1 MTFKSDEQIKEEVD
15 RELRWDT
22 HVTDTEVGVTV
33 HKGVVTLTGTVESYA
48 KKLAA
53 QEASHRVHGVLD
65 VANDMEVK
73 LPGTIRRNDTEIA
86 QAVRRSLEWDALVP
100 DNRIHST
107 VADSFVTLT
116 GTVDNLQERD
126 DAERVVR
133 YLLGVRGVH
142 NLLVVIEKDLKASEV
157 TEVIEDALE
166 RRADRAAKHI
176 QVTVGEGEV
185 TLTGTVRNWAEKRA
199 ILGAVGHT
207 PGIAVVRDH
216 LRVDPYNLAAAAAR

>member
-1 MTFKSDEQIKEEVD
+1 MTYKSDEQIKQEVE

-22 HVTDTEVGVTV
+22 RVTDTEVGVTV
-33 HKGVVTLTGTVESYA
+33 HKGAVTLTGTIDSYA

-53 QEASHRVHGVLD
+53 QEAAHRVHGVLD

-73 LPGTIRRNDTEIA
+73 LPGTIRRNDTEVA
-86 QAVRRSLEWDALVP
+86 QAVRRALEWDALVP
-100 DNRIHST
+100 DERIHST
-107 VADSFVTLT
+107 VTDGFVTLT
-116 GTVDNLQERD
+116 GNVDNMRERN

-142 NLLVVIEKDLKASEV
+142 NQLIVVEKNIKPYEV
-157 TEVIEDALE
+157 REVIEDALE

-176 QVTVGEGEV
+176 DVAVNEGAV

-199 ILGAVGHT
+199 VLGAVSHT
-207 PGIAVVRDH
+207 PGIATVRDH
-216 LRVDPYNLAAAAAR
+216 LRVDPYNLAAAR